1 MSNLIHRLDA
11 SLPFS
16 KTERIIIAIVVLLHA
31 LPAIIELLH
40 WNPSAPKPDDERVM
54 ANLVSPDAAKS
65 AQQQPPAA
73 PPPKPKQEEQK
84 KPEPKK
90 QEQKKVEQQATEKNL
105 HPDLVPMADKGRKF
119 VILFDYETKP
129 KTKQQIFQATRRTA
143 SVIVQQGCECVVA
156 LLPGPEK
163 GIDDWV
169 VALGKK
175 AEKSVTTMVADA
187 LTLAEYQQRF
197 FINRARGLYKYK
209 PNVIVKTRYLS
220 YSMSNPC

>member
-73 PPPKPKQEEQK
+73 PPPKPKRE
-84 KPEPKK
+84 
-90 QEQKKVEQQATEKNL
+90 
-105 HPDLVPMADKGRKF
+105 DK
-119 VILFDYETKP
+119 
-129 KTKQQIFQATRRTA
+129 QIFTKMTSSKSRLKSIHRVFGIQNGKNVEYNITHNVKFNNIKCISKFLADLISICFSESLFCQHPIPRKLRNRIFNL
-143 SVIVQQGCECVVA
+143 VI
-156 LLPGPEK
+156 
-163 GIDDWV
+163 
-169 VALGKK
+169 
-175 AEKSVTTMVADA
+175 
-187 LTLAEYQQRF
+187 
-197 FINRARGLYKYK
+197 
-209 PNVIVKTRYLS
+209 
-220 YSMSNPC
+220 